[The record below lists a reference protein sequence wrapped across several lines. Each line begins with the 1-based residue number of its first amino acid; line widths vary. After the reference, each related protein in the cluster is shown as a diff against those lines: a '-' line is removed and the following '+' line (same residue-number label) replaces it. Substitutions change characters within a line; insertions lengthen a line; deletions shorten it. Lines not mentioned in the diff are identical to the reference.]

1 MFGVF
6 GIHRVFQILDAP
18 LIVTIKFD
26 RPGGARQTREGQAG
40 TGPPETGTADGTT
53 GEEPT
58 AEGVAGR
65 ETGGAE
71 PGPERSEVTSPEKGP
86 GESGARGREGGEGG
100 LVFRRLRRSNR

>member
-1 MFGVF
+1 MLGEHSNEDEASSLS
-6 GIHRVFQILDAP
+6 GPTLPMHGEM
-18 LIVTIKFD
+18 T
-26 RPGGARQTREGQAG
+26 GEGREGQAG

>member
-1 MFGVF
+1 MHGEMT
-6 GIHRVFQILDAP
+6 GE
-18 LIVTIKFD
+18 
-26 RPGGARQTREGQAG
+26 GREGQAG

-86 GESGARGREGGEGG
+86 GESGARGREGGRVGWSSGGCGAPTGEGD
-100 LVFRRLRRSNR
+100 